1 MNNVIVKD
9 TLEAWQPFYEKPL
22 EIQEGLEIQNNLVS
36 FASCLQEWQNNANN
50 NKEIA

>member
-9 TLEAWQPFYEKPL
+9 TLEAWQPHY
-22 EIQEGLEIQNNLVS
+22 QETLTENDGNEIQNNLIN
-36 FASCLQEWQNNANN
+36 FASCLQEWQNNENN